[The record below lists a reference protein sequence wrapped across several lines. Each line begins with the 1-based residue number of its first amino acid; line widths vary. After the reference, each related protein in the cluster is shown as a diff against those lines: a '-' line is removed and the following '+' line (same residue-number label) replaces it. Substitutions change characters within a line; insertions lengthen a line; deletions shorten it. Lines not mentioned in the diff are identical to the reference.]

1 MQRKLRESAASAR
14 SFIPRLVCFSE
25 DRQRRE
31 VEMVEAASEY
41 CSISH
46 RNRGAVYRRRLAH
59 TRVKGSR
66 SAIGSGLCDSRE

>member
-31 VEMVEAASEY
+31 VLEDGRGCTGIAPFHIGTAARSTVV
-41 CSISH
+41 
-46 RNRGAVYRRRLAH
+46 GLH
-59 TRVKGSR
+59 TLG
-66 SAIGSGLCDSRE
+66 